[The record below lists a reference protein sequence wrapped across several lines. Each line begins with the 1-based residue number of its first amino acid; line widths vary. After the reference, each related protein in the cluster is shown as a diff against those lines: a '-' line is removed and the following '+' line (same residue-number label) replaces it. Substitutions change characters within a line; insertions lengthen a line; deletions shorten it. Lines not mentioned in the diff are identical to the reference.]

1 MQDLKGSFMLNAL
14 AAFVLGIHSKSDDF
28 HNALNEV
35 RDWCG
40 LIISLYCQLQLYAGK
55 HEWNHNLSPGSHFTG
70 MIVADKKLS

>member
-35 RDWCG
+35 RDWYG
-40 LIISLYCQLQLYAGK
+40 LILSLYRQL
-55 HEWNHNLSPGSHFTG
+55 
-70 MIVADKKLS
+70 